1 MEVKPVHIS
10 EGQYLSKAQAAVLL
24 GTVHQTVQRWID
36 AGLLPSIH
44 IEGMGHLI
52 NLKDIQAFQPPPMG
66 RPRKQKERG

>member
-1 MEVKPVHIS
+1 MAITPTHIPD
-10 EGQYLSKAQAAVLL
+10 GQYLSKAQAAEAL

-52 NLKDIQAFQPPPMG
+52 NLKDVQTFQPPPMG
-66 RPRKQKERG
+66 RPPKQKERG